1 MNTISGLKVHSAN
14 NTLELIYAD
23 GSSATLSGDLLR
35 RSCRCAECRREQPL
49 LPMRVPAATILEI
62 ESIGLHGLRLH
73 FSDGH
78 ARGIYPLPYLVE
90 LAELADQAPLSAR
103 ATGSLAG
110 HQDAGQSSRL

>member
-35 RSCRCAECRREQPL
+35 RSCRCAECQRLQPTL
-49 LPMRVPAATILEI
+49 LMRMPVTTILDI
-62 ESIGLHGLRLH
+62 ESIGLHGLRLQ

-78 ARGIYPLPYLVE
+78 ARGTYPLPYLVE
-90 LAELADQAPLSAR
+90 LADMAGQSPLSAR
-103 ATGSLAG
+103 AAGSQADQATGHA
-110 HQDAGQSSRL
+110 SRL